1 MNGLGIDR
9 SRSGGGARL
18 GLGLC
23 LVLALGLAMSLS
35 AWSTGPAM
43 GAGFGWSKIDPARVV
58 PLDQIAPEYRE
69 PISEVIRDHTFH
81 HQGAAESFPCDSN
94 LYMSLVNEPAIT
106 LGLWKDLAETPVRIK
121 RLTADRYQGE
131 DGSGSA
137 ATWDFVLRTPNI
149 HVLIAKVSYISP
161 RGNAQIDAR
170 VVLILH
176 TGYYREV
183 NKEPYVQHDVE
194 AFVKVDSKGWKTLA
208 RTFRPVIEGVLEDQV
223 KEAGQFISLMSR
235 LVVLHPNWA
244 TSVAMKQVEA
254 DEEARIRFRDIVAQ
268 NRRPESSD
276 GRPVVMAEKVE
287 TADARRR

>member
-1 MNGLGIDR
+1 MNGPGNSR

-23 LVLALGLAMSLS
+23 LVLS
-35 AWSTGPAM
+35 AWAASPAA
-43 GAGFGWSKIDPARVV
+43 GAGFGRAKIDPARVV

-81 HQGAAESFPCDSN
+81 RQGAAESFPCDPD

-106 LGLWKDLAETPVRIK
+106 LALWKDLAESPVRIK
-121 RLTADRYQGE
+121 RLTVNRYQGD
-131 DGSGSA
+131 DGSGSS
-137 ATWDFVLRTPNI
+137 ATWDFVLRTPQL
-149 HVLIAKVSYISP
+149 HVVIAKVSYISP

-170 VVLILH
+170 VVLVLH
-176 TGYYREV
+176 SGFYREV

-223 KEAGQFISLMSR
+223 KEAGQFVSLMSR
-235 LVVLHPNWA
+235 LVVTYPNWA
-244 TSVAMKQVEA
+244 TDVAMRQVEA
-254 DEEARIRFRDIVAQ
+254 DEAARLRFRDIVAE
-268 NRRPESSD
+268 NRRPEASD
-276 GRPVVMAEKVE
+276 GRPVVMTDPGDNLE
-287 TADARRR
+287 ARRR

>member
-1 MNGLGIDR
+1 MNGQGIYR
-9 SRSGGGARL
+9 SRSGGGAGL

-23 LVLALGLAMSLS
+23 LVLALSIS
-35 AWSTGPAM
+35 AAGPAM
-43 GAGFGWSKIDPARVV
+43 AAGFGRAKPDPARIV

-69 PISEVIRDHTFH
+69 PISEVIRDYTFH
-81 HQGAAESFPCDSN
+81 RQGATEAFPCDSN

-106 LGLWKDLAETPVRIK
+106 LGLWKDLAESPIRIK
-121 RLTADRYQGE
+121 RLTADRYIGE

-137 ATWDFVLRTPNI
+137 ATWDFVLRTPNL

-170 VVLILH
+170 IVLLLH

-183 NKEPYVQHDVE
+183 NGEPYIQHDIE

-235 LVVLHPNWA
+235 LVVMYPNWA
-244 TSVAMKQVEA
+244 TSVAMRQVEA
-254 DEEARIRFRDIVAQ
+254 DEKSRLRFREIVAE
-268 NRRPESSD
+268 NRRPEASD
-276 GRPVVMAEKVE
+276 GRPVVMADRME

>member
-9 SRSGGGARL
+9 SCSGGGARL

-23 LVLALGLAMSLS
+23 LVLALS
-35 AWSTGPAM
+35 AWTAGPAM
-43 GAGFGWSKIDPARVV
+43 GAGFGRAKIDPARVV

-81 HQGAAESFPCDSN
+81 RQGATEAFPCDPS

-106 LGLWKDLAETPVRIK
+106 LALWKDLADSPVRIK

-137 ATWDFVLRTPNI
+137 ATWDFVLRTPNL
-149 HVLIAKVSYISP
+149 HVVIAKVSYISP
-161 RGNAQIDAR
+161 RGNARIDAR
-170 VVLILH
+170 VVLLLH

-183 NKEPYVQHDVE
+183 NREPYVQHDIE

-223 KEAGQFISLMSR
+223 KEAGQFISIMSR
-235 LVVLHPNWA
+235 LVVLYPNWA
-244 TSVAMKQVEA
+244 TSVAMREAEA
-254 DEEARIRFRDIVAQ
+254 DEGARLRFREVIAQ
-268 NRRPESSD
+268 NRRPEASE
-276 GRPVVMAEKVE
+276 GRPVVMADPVE

>member
-1 MNGLGIDR
+1 MDRRGIKRLG
-9 SRSGGGARL
+9 SGGGARL
-18 GLGLC
+18 VLGFC
-23 LVLALGLAMSLS
+23 LVSAAAALAAVPTM
-35 AWSTGPAM
+35 A
-43 GAGFGWSKIDPARVV
+43 AGFGRAKVDPARVV

-69 PISEVIRDHTFH
+69 AIAEVIRDHTFH
-81 HQGAAESFPCDSN
+81 RQGASEAFPCDSN

-106 LGLWKDLAETPVRIK
+106 LGLWKDLAESPVRIK

-170 VVLILH
+170 VVLVLR

-183 NKEPYVQHDVE
+183 NKEPYIQHDVE

-223 KEAGQFISLMSR
+223 SEAGQFISLMSK
-235 LVVLHPNWA
+235 LVVLYPNWA
-244 TSVAMKQVEA
+244 TSVAMRQVEA
-254 DEEARIRFRDIVAQ
+254 DETARLRFSEIVAQ

-276 GRPVVMAEKVE
+276 GRPVVMSDKVE